1 MGGHKGPIQAA
12 GAVVLRD
19 MAGTEGTR
27 EVLVVHRPAYD
38 DLSLPK
44 GKVERGEDLPVT
56 AVREVAEETG
66 IDIRLSMPLQ
76 PTEYSVKFPTATG
89 KPKSRAKVVSWW
101 LGVVVGGSIEEATAS
116 PQEIDGAFWMPT
128 EQALEQLSYPTD
140 VQVLE
145 EALELPSTSTI
156 ILVRHGKAVSR
167 KEWSS
172 RKKTATDAKRPLE
185 RRGRRQARALIDLLG
200 AFGVSHLASSSS
212 TRCMQT
218 LKPYAENI
226 GADIVAIDALS
237 EEAHEADPAKTVSA
251 MRKIAGRAL
260 SDPSR
265 PIAVCGHRPV
275 LQTMRDTL
283 GGANRPMS
291 TAECLIVH
299 LDEAGHTI
307 SQEWYSSSY

>member
-19 MAGTEGTR
+19 IDDGAR
-27 EVLVVHRPAYD
+27 EVLVVHRPSYD

-44 GKVERGEDLPVT
+44 GKLEPGEDLPTT

-66 IDIRLSMPLQ
+66 INIRLTMPLQ
-76 PTEYSVKFPTATG
+76 PIEYTVKYSTRDG

-101 LGVVVGGSIEEATAS
+101 LGVAIGGSIENATAS
-116 PQEIDGAFWMPT
+116 PEEIDGAFWMPT
-128 EQALEQLSYPTD
+128 DQALERLTYPTD

-145 EALELPSTSTI
+145 EALDLPSTSTI

-167 KEWSS
+167 KEWNS
-172 RKKTATDAKRPLE
+172 RKRHGKDATRPLE
-185 RRGRRQARALIDLLG
+185 RRGRRQAKALADLLS
-200 AFGVSHLASSSS
+200 AFGVARLASSSS

-218 LKPYAENI
+218 LQPYADTI
-226 GADIVAIDALS
+226 GAQITGLDALS
-237 EEAHEADPAKTVSA
+237 EEIHEADPHKTASA
-251 MRKIAGRAL
+251 MRKIIGRAL
-260 SDPSR
+260 ANPNQ
-265 PIAVCGHRPV
+265 PIAICGHRPV
-275 LQTMRDTL
+275 LPTMRDAL

-299 LDEAGHTI
+299 LDETGRTI
-307 SQEWYSSSY
+307 RQEWHSSWY

>member
-1 MGGHKGPIQAA
+1 MGGHKGPVQAA
-12 GAVVLRD
+12 GAVVFRD
-19 MAGTEGTR
+19 IDGTEGTR

-66 IDIRLSMPLQ
+66 INIRLSAPLQ
-76 PTEYSVKFPTATG
+76 PTEYTVKSSTAGG
-89 KPKSRAKVVSWW
+89 KPKSWAKVVSWW
-101 LGVVVGGSIEEATAS
+101 LGVAVGGSIEEATAS
-116 PQEIDGAFWMPT
+116 PEEIDGALWMPT
-128 EQALEQLSYPTD
+128 DQALEALSYPTD

-145 EALELPSTSTI
+145 EALELPPTSTVV
-156 ILVRHGKAVSR
+156 LVRHGKAVSR
-167 KEWSS
+167 KEWGS
-172 RKKTATDAKRPLE
+172 RKKKAKDARRPLE
-185 RRGRRQARALIDLLG
+185 RRGRRQAKALIDLLG
-200 AFGVSHLASSSS
+200 AFGVSRLASSSS

-218 LKPYAENI
+218 LKPYAESI

-237 EEAHEADPAKTVSA
+237 EEAHEANPAKTVSA

-260 SDPSR
+260 SDPSH

-275 LQTMRDTL
+275 LPTMRDAL
-283 GGANRPMS
+283 SGANHPMS

-307 SQEWYSSSY
+307 RQEWYRSKY